1 MSQPLD
7 IRPKLLGLDAEVV
20 LLAACFAI
28 TGGML
33 DHVLIGIILGVIA
46 TALWHR
52 ASTANVRGFAI
63 HGAYWLFGTFRLSR
77 TRLRAADASSADAR
91 PDPHFKP

>member
-63 HGAYWLFGTFRLSR
+63 HEPTGSSALSGCR
-77 TRLRAADASSADAR
+77 ARRLRAADASSADAR